1 VWDEQPYLV
10 RTTSDDDFVNGAHT
24 PVETEI
30 LSSSSYMGY
39 NTSNSFLELFSY
51 VDAEVTVIDALSGDS
66 VHLSLDNHTLYN
78 LTLVDDLGFDAD
90 VPFLISILAS
100 EPVYQQVR
108 IPVRDSL
115 IPYTSMYLRHYPIRI
130 GPPIQ
135 VDFILD
141 PQTLN
146 LNSKGKWVTAYLTFP
161 EGYGPDEVDIDSV
174 LLQNELKVEKH
185 DIDGDTLVL
194 KFSRQALQKL
204 LEPGEEVVIEI
215 TGEFTDGLAFYGTTT
230 IRVIKN

>member
-1 VWDEQPYLV
+1 
-10 RTTSDDDFVNGAHT
+10 
-24 PVETEI
+24 
-30 LSSSSYMGY
+30 
-39 NTSNSFLELFSY
+39 
-51 VDAEVTVIDALSGDS
+51 
-66 VHLSLDNHTLYN
+66 
-78 LTLVDDLGFDAD
+78 
-90 VPFLISILAS
+90 
-100 EPVYQQVR
+100 
-108 IPVRDSL
+108 
-115 IPYTSMYLRHYPIRI
+115 
-130 GPPIQ
+130 
-135 VDFILD
+135 
-141 PQTLN
+141 
-146 LNSKGKWVTAYLTFP
+146 VTAYLTFP